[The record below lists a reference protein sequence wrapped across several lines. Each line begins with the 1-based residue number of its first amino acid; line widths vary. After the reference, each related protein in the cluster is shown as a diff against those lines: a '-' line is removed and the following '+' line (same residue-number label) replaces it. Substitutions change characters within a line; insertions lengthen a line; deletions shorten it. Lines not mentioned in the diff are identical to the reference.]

1 MRLDQSQALRERA
14 HAVIPGGAH
23 TYAKGDDQ
31 YPEQLAPYLVRGR
44 GCRVWDVDGN
54 EYIEF
59 GMGLRAVTLGHA
71 HPSVM
76 EAASRQMS
84 LGTNFV
90 RPSALEVQC
99 AEDLL
104 ALIDASAMVKF
115 AKNGSDVTTAAIKLA
130 RAWTGRDMVAICAEH
145 PFFSVDD
152 WFIGTTPVSAGIPK
166 AIAELTVK
174 FHYNDPA
181 SIEALFDALP
191 GRIACLV
198 MEPATA
204 VEPADGFLHKAKELC
219 ARHGALLVFDELITG
234 FRWHL
239 GGAQAYYGVTPDLST
254 FGKALGNGFSISALV
269 GRRDIMSLGGIRH
282 DAARVFLLSTTHG
295 AETHCLAAA
304 REVMRIYRTEGI
316 VDTLRRQGRLL
327 RQGVDQAI
335 RLHGLT
341 GYFEIMGQP
350 CNLVY
355 ITRDAQKQ
363 PSQAFRTL
371 FLQETITR
379 GLLLPSL
386 VVSAA
391 HTDADIAQ
399 TVDAVADALTVY
411 RRALDEGID
420 RYLVGRPV
428 KPVMRTF
435 N

>member
-1 MRLDQSQALRERA
+1 MRLDQSNTWRERA
-14 HAVIPGGAH
+14 HAAIPGGAH

-31 YPEQLAPYLVRGR
+31 YPEQLAPYLVRGQ

>member
-1 MRLDQSQALRERA
+1 MRLDQSHTWRERA
-14 HAVIPGGAH
+14 HTAIPGGAH

-31 YPEQLAPYLVRGR
+31 YPDQLAPYLERGK

-76 EAASRQMS
+76 DAASRQMS

-90 RPSALEVQC
+90 RPSVLEVQC

-104 ALIDASAMVKF
+104 ALIDGSAMVKF

-130 RAWTGRDMVAICAEH
+130 RAWTGRDIVAICAEH
-145 PFFSVDD
+145 PFLSVDD

-204 VEPADGFLHKAKELC
+204 VGPVDGFLHKVKELC

-269 GRRDIMSLGGIRH
+269 GRRDIMTLGGIRH

-316 VDTLRRQGRLL
+316 VDTLRRQGQLL
-327 RQGVDQAI
+327 KQGLDQAI
-335 RLHGLT
+335 GLHGLT
-341 GYFEIMGQP
+341 GYFEVMGQP

-391 HTDADIAQ
+391 HTDSDIAQ

>member
-1 MRLDQSQALRERA
+1 
-14 HAVIPGGAH
+14 
-23 TYAKGDDQ
+23 
-31 YPEQLAPYLVRGR
+31 
-44 GCRVWDVDGN
+44 
-54 EYIEF
+54 
-59 GMGLRAVTLGHA
+59 
-71 HPSVM
+71 
-76 EAASRQMS
+76 
-84 LGTNFV
+84 
-90 RPSALEVQC
+90 
-99 AEDLL
+99 
-104 ALIDASAMVKF
+104 
-115 AKNGSDVTTAAIKLA
+115 
-130 RAWTGRDMVAICAEH
+130 
-145 PFFSVDD
+145 
-152 WFIGTTPVSAGIPK
+152 
-166 AIAELTVK
+166 
-174 FHYNDPA
+174 
-181 SIEALFDALP
+181 
-191 GRIACLV
+191 
-198 MEPATA
+198 
-204 VEPADGFLHKAKELC
+204 
-219 ARHGALLVFDELITG
+219 
-234 FRWHL
+234 
-239 GGAQAYYGVTPDLST
+239 
-254 FGKALGNGFSISALV
+254 
-269 GRRDIMSLGGIRH
+269 MSLGGIRH

-391 HTDADIAQ
+391 HTDADIAK

-411 RRALDEGID
+411 RRALDAGID